1 MFRSEVHKLHWGRFA
16 PILPIGIPNEN
27 TGVVTGLL
35 VTGIELAKGHMSA
48 KTGTATL
55 KAISSAVSALL
66 AEAPVRPAGKKLEL
80 HPCGEF
86 EFTVNAIF
94 IKVPEKVTSTEVAP
108 GVTVETGTP
117 RIRVEFKSV
126 SGIVREDYTV
136 WTSPEN
142 KKVWLGLSTVLTS
155 LASAEITDLQGFAAL
170 IGRSGTFTVRHEV
183 IPAKDKFPA
192 RTIATVRPPKK
203 AK

>member
-1 MFRSEVHKLHWGRFA
+1 
-16 PILPIGIPNEN
+16 
-27 TGVVTGLL
+27 
-35 VTGIELAKGHMSA
+35 MSA

-55 KAISSAVSALL
+55 KAIESAVSALL
-66 AEAPVRPAGKKLEL
+66 AEAPVRPAGKKLAV

-86 EFTVNAIF
+86 DFEVTHVYVKVAKTVTA
-94 IKVPEKVTSTEVAP
+94 TEVLP
-108 GVTVETGTP
+108 GLTVETGTP
-117 RIRVEFKSV
+117 RIRIELTSATGV
-126 SGIVREDYTV
+126 VREDFTM

-155 LASAEITDLQGFAAL
+155 LGSTEITDLQGFAAL

-183 IPAKDKFPA
+183 IPAKGNFPA
-192 RTIATVRPPKK
+192 RTIATIRPEKK